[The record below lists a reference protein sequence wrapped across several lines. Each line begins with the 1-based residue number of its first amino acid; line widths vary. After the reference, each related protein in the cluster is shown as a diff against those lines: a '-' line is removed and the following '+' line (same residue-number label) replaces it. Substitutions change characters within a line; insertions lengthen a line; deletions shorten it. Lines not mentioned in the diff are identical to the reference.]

1 MSEKKRKTC
10 AICGGEFVPINDMQ
24 KHCPVCQQAIKEGK
38 PLDKR
43 VAYVQAAKPGPVLKY
58 TLELKE
64 TQEAEDTKQIDL
76 PDGLA
81 MVEQY
86 TEVLRRHCRG
96 ELVDKA
102 ELVARIRSLLN
113 EFLDEI

>member
-1 MSEKKRKTC
+1 MGEKKRKTC
-10 AICGGEFVPINDMQ
+10 AVCGGEFVPTSNVQ
-24 KHCPVCQQAIKEGK
+24 KYCPVCQQAIKEGK
-38 PLDKR
+38 PLEKR
-43 VAYVQAAKPGPVLKY
+43 VAYVQAAKPGPVIKY
-58 TLELKE
+58 TIEPTRQQE
-64 TQEAEDTKQIDL
+64 TEDAKLIDL

-86 TEVLRRHCRG
+86 TEVLRRYCRG

-102 ELVARIRSLLN
+102 ELVARIRNLLN